1 MQKLCQSRKYTFVF
15 KVSSSAY
22 EDHQLIKKQLLMHIL
37 TPSLILS
44 CNIHCFSLWILKIVS
59 LHILLIAIT
68 LLIPIMRKF
77 YF

>member
-1 MQKLCQSRKYTFVF
+1 MPKLCQCRKDTFVF
-15 KVSSSAY
+15 KVSNSAY
-22 EDHQLIKKQLLMHIL
+22 EDHQLTKKQLLMQVL

-44 CNIHCFSLWILKIVS
+44 CNIHCLSLWILKIVS

-68 LLIPIMRKF
+68 FLTPMRNF